1 MRNFRA
7 IWGLAVMLLSVSA
20 DAQLTLDECQQ
31 MASDNYPLLQKY
43 DLVRQTTEYTIKNIQ
58 RGYWP
63 QLSLGGQV
71 SYQSEVTDLPDVL
84 SHLLS
89 ESSPNY
95 KGMAKDQHQIALDLN
110 QVIWDGGHIK
120 ARRDLAASDAEVQ
133 VAQADVEMYAIRS
146 RVNELFFGI
155 LLLDEKIRLNET
167 LQTLLLDNCRMLETR
182 KMHGTAMESDVD
194 VMRAEYLE
202 ARQNLTALRS
212 MRKSYRQ
219 MLAIFIGKDTAS
231 VINLQKPAAS
241 LPQTFDN
248 RRPELNLYAMQ
259 MQQTEAQSRLL
270 NVGLRPKLSLF
281 AQGVYGYPGYD
292 MFDSMF
298 DHDLK
303 LNGIVGIRFSWNIG
317 RLYTFK
323 TDKHKLELTRKQIET
338 AREIFLFNNN
348 LQSVREREAVNQ
360 YHQMMEEDF
369 DIIRLRTSVRQ
380 ATEAK
385 LQHGVIGVN
394 DLLQEITKENRARID
409 HSLHEMEMLKNIYEL
424 KHTIN
429 Q

>member
-1 MRNFRA
+1 MRKFRA

-71 SYQSEVTDLPDVL
+71 SYQSEVTDLPDVF

-95 KGMAKDQHQIALDLN
+95 KGMAKDQYQIALDLN

-202 ARQNLTALRS
+202 ARQDLTALRS

-380 ATEAK
+380 AAEAK

-394 DLLQEITKENRARID
+394 DLLQEITKENRARIH